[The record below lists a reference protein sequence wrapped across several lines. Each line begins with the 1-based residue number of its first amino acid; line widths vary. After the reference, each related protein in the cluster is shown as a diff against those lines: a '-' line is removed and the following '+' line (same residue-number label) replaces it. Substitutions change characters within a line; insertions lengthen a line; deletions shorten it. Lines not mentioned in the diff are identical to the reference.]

1 MAALPI
7 DAADVDGNRVDPAEI
22 VEQPSVEAVGLQRLL
37 DVFDIEPGGCG
48 WGHPVQYSR
57 LRAAAIQP
65 RPGTYNPER
74 EPSDMSKGLRLAAL
88 LVFFTAAGLTARQN
102 QPAQQPPPPPPP
114 PSQPSQAQPTFKV
127 RVDYVEVDVVVT
139 DRQGNLVRDLK
150 KEDFQV
156 LEDGKGQTINTFTQ
170 VDIPV
175 ERADRPLFAESPIE
189 PDVRTNEKPFDGRV
203 YVMVIDDLHTR
214 FGRTVRVKAA
224 AKQFIERRLGA
235 NDLMAVVHTAGPT
248 DGNQEFT
255 NNKRLLIAAADRTS
269 GRKLDSATANK
280 TTEYNRTRDLR
291 QQGDPLNDPEDSERA
306 FNARSTLDTLRN
318 VAEWFGSVRGRRK
331 AILFVS
337 EGIDYD
343 IYDMISQSGSNHTS
357 ASMVMDSTRDAIA
370 AATRANVAIY
380 GIDPRGL
387 TDLGDESIEIGSFPD
402 DTSLG
407 VGQGSLQN
415 EIRLSQDS
423 LRTLSEETGGFAVVN
438 KNDFATAFQRIVE
451 DNSSYYVLAYYPP
464 DARPGRTHK
473 IDVRVTRPGLNVRA
487 RKAYLTPKKVDAPKT
502 TGNSPSTPE
511 LREALD
517 SPLPVSGLT
526 LHVFASPFKGAAP
539 NASVLFGVEMRGRD
553 LKVDANSK
561 ILLSYIALDAN
572 GKVRGGNTDSLTLT
586 NLKPESKARIEQTGL
601 RMLNR
606 LELPPGKYQLR
617 IAAHDSAGGNVGSVQ
632 YDLEVPDYAK
642 APFSMSGLVLTSGAG
657 AIFPTVKADEQLKP
671 MLPGPPIALRSFP
684 QNDEIALFTEVYDNA
699 GSTPHKVDIVTTVT
713 TDEGKV
719 LYKTDE
725 MRDSADLGGK
735 RGGYGYTSRVPLKDL
750 PPGSYVLKVE
760 AKSRLGNGS
769 ATAREVRFT
778 VAPPRTAPGQ

>member
-1 MAALPI
+1 M
-7 DAADVDGNRVDPAEI
+7 
-22 VEQPSVEAVGLQRLL
+22 
-37 DVFDIEPGGCG
+37 
-48 WGHPVQYSR
+48 
-57 LRAAAIQP
+57 
-65 RPGTYNPER
+65 
-74 EPSDMSKGLRLAAL
+74 
-88 LVFFTAAGLTARQN
+88 
-102 QPAQQPPPPPPP
+102 
-114 PSQPSQAQPTFKV
+114 
-127 RVDYVEVDVVVT
+127 VV
-139 DRQGNLVRDLK
+139 
-150 KEDFQV
+150 
-156 LEDGKGQTINTFTQ
+156 
-170 VDIPV
+170 
-175 ERADRPLFAESPIE
+175 
-189 PDVRTNEKPFDGRV
+189 
-203 YVMVIDDLHTR
+203 DDLHTR
-214 FGRTVRVKAA
+214 FGRTVRVKTA

-235 NDLMAVVHTAGPT
+235 NDLMAVVHTSGST
-248 DGNQEFT
+248 DSNQEFT
-255 NNKRLLIAAADRTS
+255 SNKRLLLAAVDKTH

-280 TTEYNRTRDLR
+280 TNEYNNTRGIR
-291 QQGDPLNDPEDSERA
+291 QPGDPLNDPDDMERG
-306 FNARSTLDTLRN
+306 FNARTTLDTLRS

-343 IYDMISQSGSNHTS
+343 IYDIIAQSGSNHQS
-357 ASMVMDSTRDAIA
+357 ASTVMDATREAIG
-370 AATRANVAIY
+370 AATRSNVAIY

-415 EIRLSQDS
+415 ELRLSQDS

-438 KNDFATAFQRIVE
+438 RNDFSTAFQRIVE

-464 DARPGRTHK
+464 DPRPGRIHK
-473 IDVRVTRPGLNVRA
+473 IDVRLTRPGLTVRA
-487 RKAYLTPKKVDAPKT
+487 RKAYLTPKKVDPPKT
-502 TGNSPSTPE
+502 TGNSPATPE

-526 LHVFASPFKGAAP
+526 MHVFAAPFKGAPP
-539 NASVLFGVEMRGRD
+539 NASVLFGVELRGRD
-553 LKVDANSK
+553 MKVDPNSK
-561 ILLSYIALDAN
+561 ILLSYIAIDAT

-586 NLKPESKARIEQTGL
+586 NLKPESKARIEQSGL

-606 LELPPGKYQLR
+606 MDLPPGKYQLR

-657 AIFPTVKADEQLKP
+657 SVFPTVKADEQLKP

-684 QNDEIALFTEVYDNA
+684 QNDEIALFTEVYDSA

-725 MRDSADLGGK
+725 QRDSSDLGGK
-735 RGGYGYTSRVPLKDL
+735 RGGYGYATRVPMKDL
-750 PPGSYVLKVE
+750 ALGSYVLKVE
-760 AKSRLGNGS
+760 ARSRVKD
-769 ATAREVRFT
+769 TPPVARELQFT
-778 VAPPRTAPGQ
+778 VEAPRPAPAR